1 VRVLAVAAVGGGF
14 VELVVAISSSVRFMP
29 RRESAHSTRALAA
42 VHESESG
49 TFRTSQV
56 RQMMSVPEGE
66 ADLPIARRDF

>member
-42 VHESESG
+42 VHESE
-49 TFRTSQV
+49 
-56 RQMMSVPEGE
+56 
-66 ADLPIARRDF
+66 RDP

>member
-14 VELVVAISSSVRFMP
+14 VELVVAISLSVRFMP

-49 TFRTSQV
+49 TFRT
-56 RQMMSVPEGE
+56 
-66 ADLPIARRDF
+66 

>member
-1 VRVLAVAAVGGGF
+1 MQSIGLYFSAARW
-14 VELVVAISSSVRFMP
+14 SP
-29 RRESAHSTRALAA
+29 H
-42 VHESESG
+42 G